1 MNITSAIRA
10 LLIPKNINFGNSSIA
25 FISNPIL
32 GPIVDA
38 KNNNP
43 IDAKKI
49 VSLLLKTNFFLIE
62 IHHAIANNIPVIIIS
77 INGDKQIGYGV
88 NAFEYFIKPISANKL
103 LSAFSRLESLADK
116 RIQKI
121 VVVDDDEL
129 EFEKFKSEFKDENFS
144 IEFIKESEFAF
155 NKIAEV
161 QPELIILDLLMP
173 KVDGI
178 TLSYKLKSNIK
189 TKHIPILIS
198 TAKDISEDERIS
210 LNNIVEDIAV
220 KSKGHPL
227 DVLKVVRE
235 RIEQHEQ
242 RSEVISADNNRPEII
257 DSKDSEETEKTKEFV
272 GEVLIVDDD
281 PDTLFTI
288 DELVKDCNCKTILAK
303 NGIECMEV
311 LKHSS
316 PDLILLDIMMPEMD
330 GFETIKNIRKDEKL
344 KDIPVFAVTAKAMA
358 SENDI
363 ILKHGFDDYI
373 PKPVNTTS
381 ITSKI
386 NKIFTIIDA

>member
-1 MNITSAIRA
+1 
-10 LLIPKNINFGNSSIA
+10 
-25 FISNPIL
+25 
-32 GPIVDA
+32 
-38 KNNNP
+38 
-43 IDAKKI
+43 
-49 VSLLLKTNFFLIE
+49 
-62 IHHAIANNIPVIIIS
+62 
-77 INGDKQIGYGV
+77 
-88 NAFEYFIKPISANKL
+88 
-103 LSAFSRLESLADK
+103 
-116 RIQKI
+116 
-121 VVVDDDEL
+121 
-129 EFEKFKSEFKDENFS
+129 
-144 IEFIKESEFAF
+144 
-155 NKIAEV
+155 
-161 QPELIILDLLMP
+161 MP

-178 TLSYKLKSNIK
+178 TLSHKLKSNIK

-198 TAKDISEDERIS
+198 TAKDISEKERIS
-210 LNNIVEDIAV
+210 LNSIVEDIAV

-358 SENDI
+358 SENEI